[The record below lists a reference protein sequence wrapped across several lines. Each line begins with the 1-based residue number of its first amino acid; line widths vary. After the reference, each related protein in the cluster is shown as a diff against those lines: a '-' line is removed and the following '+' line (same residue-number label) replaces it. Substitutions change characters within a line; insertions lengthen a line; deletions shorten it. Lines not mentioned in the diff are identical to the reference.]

1 MLKILNPD
9 TKPEA
14 ENLTRVT
21 IGQRPAGVTP
31 RLLQR
36 YNEDVLTS
44 KCVVTNPIR
53 ICPCVGCSSS
63 CARAVTW
70 QYCLRTPAP
79 ASSEAT
85 SSPVLHSRVFP
96 QGLRPRLEG
105 LIGMAKS
112 RAFHKKAP
120 AALLITGN

>member
-1 MLKILNPD
+1 ETWHAAHETSSGAL
-9 TKPEA
+9 
-14 ENLTRVT
+14 
-21 IGQRPAGVTP
+21 GQRQGVFTP
-31 RLLQR
+31 RLCYR

-44 KCVVTNPIR
+44 KCVATNPIR

-70 QYCLRTPAP
+70 QYCLRPPAP

-85 SSPVLHSRVFP
+85 SSPVLHSSVFP

-105 LIGMAKS
+105 LIGMRKS
-112 RAFHKKAP
+112 GAFHE
-120 AALLITGN
+120 N